1 MIMSIYAIK
10 NVVKLL
16 QKMNVTLNIRC
27 PNTGRVYRVV
37 QTSKP
42 AVAERPRDAS
52 CLSVALI
59 VQYIELK
66 FRFRFTAAY
75 K

>member
-1 MIMSIYAIK
+1 MMTTRRPPVLHVTFVQSMDDVTKTPA
-10 NVVKLL
+10 NTWKL
-16 QKMNVTLNIRC
+16 I
-27 PNTGRVYRVV
+27 
-37 QTSKP
+37 QTSRT

-52 CLSVALI
+52 CLSVASI
-59 VQYIELK
+59 VQYIERN

>member
-42 AVAERPRDAS
+42 AVAERPRDT